1 MALTEKNQLLIAFKK
16 LYGKTHTSAKFGVF
30 NESIGSSVQV
40 GASTIFGNTIPSSPS
55 GSLYSITN
63 NTVEKVKFDL
73 VPISLSTYASTLGGL
88 AGTTIDDEGD
98 TATNGV
104 HAYRLVLPTDYQS
117 NSSNTKK
124 GTSFFVNSATASVSN
139 GALQLVPPSFGD
151 IYTAQ
156 ISSSSGIIG
165 GLDDED
171 YYLDYYSGILFIQDI
186 GRTPTAVTA
195 YAYIGDYVTDLLSNI
210 NSDAITEVV
219 AGTNLNGGGTSG
231 SVTVSLADSIS
242 LSSVTA
248 SLYGTASYATNAGTA
263 SYALNAGQLGG
274 IASSGYANLTAS
286 NTFTNNQTISGNLDV
301 TGVIT
306 ANELRITQTT
316 VTVAYASGSTKF
328 GDTADDTHQF
338 SGSVY
343 VSGNVTAN
351 NFIGTASYALSAAT
365 ASYITSSNV
374 ANFTQDVRAQFN
386 AGTNLS
392 YATGTY
398 ALNNNISLDSV
409 TASFSGNGSGI
420 TGVVSSSYATTASYA
435 ENTYFNTTQIQN
447 AYKRVRYQEVGNFD
461 ITGSATIQLP
471 TSSLGGLSF
480 TTASMDYISIDVRI
494 LYNGTWVNDII
505 ATTVYTSS
513 GNVYVDI
520 SAPDLTNT
528 DKYRL
533 LATNEDPDYFTI

>member
-63 NTVEKVKFDL
+63 STVEKVKFDL
-73 VPISLSTYASTLGGL
+73 VPISLSTYASTLGSL

-104 HAYRLVLPTDYQS
+104 HAYRLVLPADYQS
-117 NSSNTKK
+117 NSSNIKK
-124 GTSFFVNSATASVSN
+124 GTGYFVNSATASVSN

-151 IYTAQ
+151 NYTAQ

-195 YAYIGDYVTDLLSNI
+195 YVYIGDYVTDLISNI
-210 NSDAITEVV
+210 SSDFITEVI
-219 AGTNLNGGGTSG
+219 AGTNLTGGGTSG
-231 SVTVSLADSIS
+231 SVTVNLADNIS

-274 IASSGYANLTAS
+274 VASSGYAILTAS
-286 NTFTNNQTISGNLDV
+286 NTFTNNQIISGNLDV

-343 VSGNVTAN
+343 VSGNVAAN
-351 NFIGTASYALSAAT
+351 NFIGTASYALNAAT

-386 AGTNLS
+386 AGANLT

-398 ALNNNISLDSV
+398 ALSDNISLNSV
-409 TASFSGNGSGI
+409 TASLSGSGVGI

-435 ENTYFNTTQIQN
+435 ANTYFNPTQIQN

-471 TSSLGGLSF
+471 TSSLGGQSF
-480 TTASMDYISIDVRI
+480 PTASFDYINVDVKV
-494 LYNGTWVNDII
+494 LFSGSWVNDILAVTI
-505 ATTVYTSS
+505 YTASN
-513 GNVYVDI
+513 NVYVDI
-520 SAPDLTNT
+520 SAPELTST
-528 DKYRL
+528 DQYRI
-533 LATNEDPDYFTI
+533 LATNEDPNYFII